1 MNVNV
6 QTIFWMDAFLYLML
20 HAAIWYGLAR
30 FRSPV
35 VVVWSV
41 SGICSALSLGVLGS
55 RGWLSTDVV
64 VVLGQFLMAVGN
76 WGRQIALRSLDGP
89 AESRWLWLTG
99 LSNLGYLSVSYG
111 LHFSGAPESTT
122 MLVFYAYYTVN
133 CLEYFWSGHRIG
145 LTHDTI
151 GATSVKWAAMV
162 LTGSLGIKTLAMLI
176 GVGAT
181 YLYDVSWDQGV
192 VFAGQFIA
200 IIMLSVGFMQIYI
213 DKDHRAKIA
222 AQHQLVREQE
232 RSALA
237 LQHSEDLSSLLRE
250 REELI
255 RQLTLSNKSA
265 GMGALVASFAHELN
279 QPLAAISSYTT
290 GALNMLGRAEASG
303 TPVDCGT
310 LKPALEQ
317 VIDELQ
323 LAHPQRRIVAQQ
335 QRMTGRELVHPVQ
348 DRSVL
353 GHVTPGQIVLDR
365 QRIDLAPQ
373 RRMRKKLLELRAEDH
388 AAIGQRRHMQR
399 LHAQPVARQ
408 HRQIGQPLTA
418 AKRSKPH
425 RRRAGLTIGRL
436 LIVAKGPPHVVA
448 HLELAGPDA
457 RPQPDLDRIGCA
469 AGGLAQCDQ
478 RRLEHPGGQP
488 APARMGGRHAARRG
502 HQHRQAIRDLNRA
515 GDAALGGDARIG
527 LDGRRFAIRVALT
540 QSHHPAAMNLVE
552 VHRRH
557 ADRSRQQRL
566 VAQHRRRPVAQTVA
580 HIHAVERCST
590 EAAEPGGHHRI
601 DTGDAESWPQPV
613 GVECTHGGG
622 SASAA
627 SRPRRGW
634 GKGSR

>member
-1 MNVNV
+1 MNLDV
-6 QTIFWMDAFLYLML
+6 QNIFWIDAFLYLML

-35 VVVWSV
+35 VVLWSV
-41 SGICSALSLGVLGS
+41 SGIFSALSLFVLGS
-55 RGWLSTDVV
+55 RGALSTDLV
-64 VVLGQFLMAVGN
+64 VVLGQLLMAVGN

-279 QPLAAISSYTT
+279 QPLAATLLHAELIQSQMKVAIE
-290 GALNMLGRAEASG
+290 GGRPADPQLLDTVASHIVSDTQRAADIIRKLRNLFRMG
-303 TPVDCGT
+303 KGEFSKLDF
-310 LKPALEQ
+310 K
-317 VIDELQ
+317 Q
-323 LAHPQRRIVAQQ
+323 L
-335 QRMTGRELVHPVQ
+335 
-348 DRSVL
+348 
-353 GHVTPGQIVLDR
+353 VLDVLDIVQVKATRYKVHIVISFDDNFYLSGDATQLHQVLLNLVTNAIDAMCDIQHR
-365 QRIDLAPQ
+365 QRILQ
-373 RRMRKKLLELRAEDH
+373 IRGLMSLGYLELEIEDNGTGIERDKQAEVFSLFKSTKSE
-388 AAIGQRRHMQR
+388 GMG
-399 LHAQPVARQ
+399 V
-408 HRQIGQPLTA
+408 
-418 AKRSKPH
+418 
-425 RRRAGLTIGRL
+425 GLWL
-436 LIVAKGPPHVVA
+436 SQSIV
-448 HLELAGPDA
+448 
-457 RPQPDLDRIGCA
+457 
-469 AGGLAQCDQ
+469 
-478 RRLEHPGGQP
+478 
-488 APARMGGRHAARRG
+488 
-502 HQHRQAIRDLNRA
+502 
-515 GDAALGGDARIG
+515 
-527 LDGRRFAIRVALT
+527 
-540 QSHHPAAMNLVE
+540 
-552 VHRRH
+552 
-557 ADRSRQQRL
+557 
-566 VAQHRRRPVAQTVA
+566 
-580 HIHAVERCST
+580 
-590 EAAEPGGHHRI
+590 
-601 DTGDAESWPQPV
+601 ES
-613 GVECTHGGG
+613 HGGTLNFSSQPG
-622 SASAA
+622 QGTIFVLRLPSVDYVLPA
-627 SRPRRGW
+627 
-634 GKGSR
+634 